1 MTLGRVEKNVTK
13 RKYNEDFLQYGF
25 TSIITAGIEK
35 PQCVVCCE
43 VLSAKCMKLN
53 KLKCH
58 FDSKYLSFTCKNTSC
73 FRSNAG
79 GFKKSRL
86 DTKYHKQNIT
96 AIEASYLVALR
107 IARAMKPHTIAE
119 DLLLPAAKD
128 IVGVM
133 IRDKCVIHWVKFPY
147 LMTLSTEE

>member
-1 MTLGRVEKNVTK
+1 MRI
-13 RKYNEDFLQYGF
+13 FLQYGF

-53 KLKCH
+53 KLKCR
-58 FDSKYLSFTCKNTSC
+58 FDSKHLSITGKNTSY
-73 FRSNAG
+73 FRSNADG
-79 GFKKSRL
+79 LKKSRL

-119 DLLLPAAKD
+119 DLLLPTAKD

-133 IRDKCVIHWVKFPY
+133 IRNKFVIPWVKFPRI
-147 LMTLSTEE
+147 TLSTEE